1 MKRQQRQSAV
11 WMRAAVVG
19 VGALG
24 LVGCVPTSS
33 VIPNDFTDFS
43 DAQQA
48 AICAASPRVGT
59 MGILEYGTGAASGSV
74 PPDYALNCPDLRVT
88 AEGWTVTVWAPT
100 LTAALAAF
108 APDAEFLTYYAD
120 LRVRVTD
127 GQVSADPIDSVP
139 EALLDEVRRVTVTVT
154 PLGGAA
160 QPVLRGGVVTPITL
174 EPGATYRI
182 DIRTD
187 RTPNPWPSVTL
198 DPASGTVQAQLAR

>member
-1 MKRQQRQSAV
+1 MKRQQWRLVA
-11 WMRAAVVG
+11 WMRAAVG
-19 VGALG
+19 AGALG

-33 VIPNDFTDFS
+33 VIPNEFTDFS
-43 DAQQA
+43 DGQQA
-48 AICAASPRVGT
+48 AICAASPRVGA
-59 MGILEYGTGAASGSV
+59 MGILEYGTGAATGRV

-88 AEGWTVTVWAPT
+88 AERWTVTGWAPT

-108 APDAEFLTYYAD
+108 IPEADFLTYYAD

-127 GQVSADPIDSVP
+127 TQVSADPIDSVP

-154 PLGGAA
+154 LLGGPA
-160 QPVLRGGVVTPITL
+160 QAVLRGGVVTPVTL

-182 DIRTD
+182 EIRTD

>member
-1 MKRQQRQSAV
+1 MQ
-11 WMRAAVVG
+11 AAVAVA
-19 VGALG
+19 GAFG

-48 AICAASPRVGT
+48 VICAASPRVGA
-59 MGILEYGTGAASGSV
+59 MGILEYGTGAAAGSV

-88 AEGWTVTVWAPT
+88 AERWTVTVWAPT
-100 LTAALAAF
+100 LTSALAVF
-108 APDAEFLTYYAD
+108 APDADFLTYYAD
-120 LRVRVTD
+120 LRVRVTE
-127 GQVSADPIDSVP
+127 GQVTADPTDSVP

-160 QPVLRGGVVTPITL
+160 QTVLRGGVVTPVTL
-174 EPGATYRI
+174 EPGATHRI

-187 RTPNPWPSVTL
+187 GTPNPWPSVTL
-198 DPASGTVQAQLAR
+198 DPASGTVQAHLAR

>member
-1 MKRQQRQSAV
+1 MKRRLRQSAAQV
-11 WMRAAVVG
+11 RAAVVG
-19 VGALG
+19 AGVLG

-43 DAQQA
+43 DAHQA
-48 AICAASPRVGT
+48 AICAASPAVGA
-59 MGILEYGTGAASGSV
+59 MGILEYGTGAAAGSV
-74 PPDYALNCPDLRVT
+74 PPDYALNCPELRLNM
-88 AEGWTVTVWAPT
+88 ERWTLTVWAPT
-100 LTAALAAF
+100 LSAALAVF

-127 GQVSADPIDSVP
+127 GQVTADPTDSVP

-154 PLGGAA
+154 PLGGPA
-160 QPVLRGGVVTPITL
+160 QPVLRGEVVTPVTL

-198 DPASGTVQAQLAR
+198 DPASGTVKAQLAR

>member
-1 MKRQQRQSAV
+1 M
-11 WMRAAVVG
+11 
-19 VGALG
+19 VGAGILG

-33 VIPNDFTDFS
+33 VIPNEFTDFS

-48 AICAASPRVGT
+48 AICAASPRVGP
-59 MGILEYGTGAASGSV
+59 MGILEYGTGEAAGSV
-74 PPDYALNCPDLRVT
+74 PPDYTLNCPDLRVNM
-88 AEGWTVTVWAPT
+88 ERWTVTVWAPT
-100 LTAALAAF
+100 LNAALAAF
-108 APDAEFLTYYAD
+108 VPEAEFLTYYAD
-120 LRVRVTD
+120 LRVRVTET
-127 GQVSADPIDSVP
+127 QVSADPIDSVP
-139 EALLDEVRRVTVTVT
+139 EPLLDEVRRVTVTVT

-160 QPVLRGGVVTPITL
+160 QPVLRGGVVTPVTL

>member
-1 MKRQQRQSAV
+1 MKRRQRRSA
-11 WMRAAVVG
+11 WMQAAVAVA
-19 VGALG
+19 GAFG

-33 VIPNDFTDFS
+33 VLPNDFTDFS

-48 AICAASPRVGT
+48 TICAASPRVGA
-59 MGILEYGTGAASGSV
+59 MGILEYGTGAAAGSV

-88 AEGWTVTVWAPT
+88 AERWTVTVWAPT

-108 APDAEFLTYYAD
+108 IPEADFLTYYAD

-154 PLGGAA
+154 PLGGPP
-160 QPVLRGGVVTPITL
+160 QTVLRGGVVTPVTL

-182 DIRTD
+182 EIRTD